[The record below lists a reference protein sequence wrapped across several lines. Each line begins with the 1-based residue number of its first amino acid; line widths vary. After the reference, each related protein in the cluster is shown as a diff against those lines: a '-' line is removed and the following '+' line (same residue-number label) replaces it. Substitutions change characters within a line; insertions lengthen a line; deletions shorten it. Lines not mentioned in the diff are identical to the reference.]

1 MKKINVLLSIILML
15 FIGLLTSCELFD
27 YTLSSNTT
35 KSTSTTSN
43 TTIKGDVIELN
54 KYGDYVE
61 ALDSSS
67 KDELTAKYNDLKK
80 STKGNITYDVFQEDY
95 DKGLLELFN
104 LENKIELVINIS
116 DSTLRQ
122 LNDDFIKG
130 NTESY
135 RECSLEIYYLN
146 LHFHY
151 EGVGIRQKGN
161 LSRGEILTNNKLNMR
176 HYKLSFEETFD
187 DEYTENKKVW
197 DDKAAYEYRQDRK
210 FFGMNKLDL
219 RWNRCM
225 DQSYIKEYASYEIF
239 RKCGVLAQ
247 KSNLMNLKM
256 NIDGKSVNLGVY
268 LGVESITKSFIKRNI
283 VKDERGGDLYKLS
296 WGSGVGAKFDST
308 SSNLFGVSY
317 LTKNSNGSF
326 TEYKYTYD
334 LKTNKDT
341 SDFSSIKN
349 FISDLNNEHGDT
361 IYDFMME
368 RSVYEEWINYLAI
381 SYLLGDP
388 DDLRGNY
395 NNTYVYFTQSG
406 KIIFIP
412 VDSDRTLG
420 NGDENNNSNATG
432 SYQALVKPF
441 DRKTGYSE
449 NNDKL
454 INVNILSSNSKTV
467 TYDYIVRIK
476 EIIDSHVLDIEYF
489 ENCFNIAK
497 NHYEKVVKPSSDV
510 SNEFNL
516 PSFSLD
522 ASTNIYSSKNLS
534 IETYINTKIG
544 IFIDYYE
551 DYYA

>member
-1 MKKINVLLSIILML
+1 ML

-27 YTLSSNTT
+27 FTTTNT
-35 KSTSTTSN
+35 KSLTPTSSTS
-43 TTIKGDVIELN
+43 IKPIGEVIEIN
-54 KYGDYVE
+54 KYGDYIE
-61 ALDSSS
+61 ALNNQSQ
-67 KDELTAKYNDLKK
+67 DELQTIYKSLSK

-95 DKGLLELFN
+95 EKGLLELFN
-104 LENKIELVINIS
+104 LDNKIELVINIS
-116 DSTLRQ
+116 NETLNE
-122 LNDDFIKG
+122 LNDDYNRG

-135 RECSLEIYYLN
+135 RECSIDVYYLN
-146 LHFHY
+146 LRFHY

-161 LSRGEILTNNKLNMR
+161 LSRGEIITDNKLNMR

-187 DEYTENKKVW
+187 DEYTDHKKIW
-197 DDKAAYEYRQDRK
+197 DDKDAYEYRQDRK

-225 DQSYIKEYASYEIF
+225 DQSYIKEYASYDIF

-256 NIDGKSVNLGVY
+256 NIDGKEANLGVY

-283 VKDERGGDLYKLS
+283 VKSERGGDLYKLS
-296 WGSGVGAKFDST
+296 WGSGVGAMFNST

-317 LTKNSNGSF
+317 LTKNSYGKF
-326 TEYKYTYD
+326 TEHKYTYD

-341 SDFSSIKN
+341 SDYLSIKN
-349 FISDLNNEHGDT
+349 FINDLSNEHGNT
-361 IYDFMME
+361 IYDFMKE
-368 RSVYEEWINYLAI
+368 RSVYQEWINYLAI

-395 NNTYVYFTQSG
+395 NNTYIYFTASG
-406 KIIFIP
+406 KIVFIP

-432 SYQALVKPF
+432 NYQTLVKPF

-454 INVNILSSNSKTV
+454 INVNLLSSNSKDV
-467 TYDYIVRIK
+467 TKDYLDRIK
-476 EIIDSHVLDIEYF
+476 EIVDSNVLDITYF
-489 ENCFNIAK
+489 EECFNKAK
-497 NHYEKVVKPSSDV
+497 NHYQDVVKPDSIV
-510 SNEFNL
+510 SNEFNMPL
-516 PSFSLD
+516 FSLN
-522 ASTNIYSSKNLS
+522 ASTNIYSNKNLS

-544 IFIDYYE
+544 TFMDFYE
-551 DYYA
+551 DYYDYLY